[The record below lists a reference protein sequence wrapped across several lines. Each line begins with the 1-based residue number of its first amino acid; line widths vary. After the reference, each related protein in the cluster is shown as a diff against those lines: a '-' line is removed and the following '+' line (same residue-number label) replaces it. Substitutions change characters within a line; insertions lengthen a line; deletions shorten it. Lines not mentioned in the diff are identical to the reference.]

1 MAEDVYTGKDL
12 GTRRFTVTPEEIAQH
27 TESTGDQNPWYNGDS
42 PFGGP
47 VAPALFMHSESSRFD
62 GWYLENLFGNLY
74 IRQLWEIKS
83 PVRAGEEIV
92 SKGRVVDRYTKRD
105 RDCVVCEVE
114 VNNSSGQP
122 VAKGF
127 HHQSFLMGQD
137 SGKVD
142 LVEPAKKKP
151 SQPIPDPTGEEI
163 PSVKKTV
170 NLEMCNLFY
179 SGNRNYHTDK
189 DAAEELGFDEVV
201 VAGPMSVC
209 FISEL
214 MTNRF
219 GTGWYTG
226 GNMDIKF
233 INILWPD
240 EPLIV
245 RGVITERDEEKG
257 GVRAHLKVWC
267 EKADGTKTIVG
278 TASALEE

>member
-1 MAEDVYTGKDL
+1 M
-12 GTRRFTVTPEEIAQH
+12 
-27 TESTGDQNPWYNGDS
+27 
-42 PFGGP
+42 
-47 VAPALFMHSESSRFD
+47 
-62 GWYLENLFGNLY
+62 
-74 IRQLWEIKS
+74 
-83 PVRAGEEIV
+83 
-92 SKGRVVDRYTKRD
+92 
-105 RDCVVCEVE
+105 
-114 VNNSSGQP
+114 
-122 VAKGF
+122 
-127 HHQSFLMGQD
+127 
-137 SGKVD
+137 
-142 LVEPAKKKP
+142 
-151 SQPIPDPTGEEI
+151 
-163 PSVKKTV
+163 KKTV

-240 EPLIV
+240 EPLTV
-245 RGVITERDEEKG
+245 RGVITERDEESG